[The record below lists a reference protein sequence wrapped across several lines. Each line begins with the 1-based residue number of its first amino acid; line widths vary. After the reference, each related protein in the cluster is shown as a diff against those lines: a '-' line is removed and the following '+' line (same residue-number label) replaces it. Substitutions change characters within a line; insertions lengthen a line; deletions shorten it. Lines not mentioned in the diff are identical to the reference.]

1 MAITMG
7 FVLRV
12 DSYPT
17 AVAIPPLQQSI
28 RPTPPIIEAQK
39 IVEPTST
46 LRSNNSRNHLL
57 QRTEVMLAGSNAAL
71 TYSAKGIAQGSGQL
85 EGGRLL
91 DTYA

>member
-12 DSYPT
+12 DSYPN
-17 AVAIPPLQQSI
+17 AVAIPPLQQGI
-28 RPTPPIIEAQK
+28 RPTPPIIEAQR

-57 QRTEVMLAGSNAAL
+57 QRTEAMSVGSNAAL
-71 TYSAKGIAQGSGQL
+71 TYSAKGIAQNSGQL